1 VFLLTLPRFLY
12 KIPNSGNPVK
22 KNRNMRTNFYLLNF
36 WILTIALTV
45 HLLTIQIPNIISFGF
60 LGIVGTVVIYSIV
73 PIILLMLSKKK
84 KNSENTSTQIFWGYF
99 FSVINILLSLYLIIG
114 GLGALFNP
122 NYRF

>member
-1 VFLLTLPRFLY
+1 
-12 KIPNSGNPVK
+12 
-22 KNRNMRTNFYLLNF
+22 MRTNFYLLNF